1 MKVCAVICRKAHVML
16 PYANFLSLVPI
27 PFFPSTKS
35 RFLCASRLRSPRFQA
50 FRAQNRSFCALLGS
64 GTAVFGH
71 FEHKIGVFVRF
82 RPSEPLFSCISST
95 KSAFLCAFRVWNPCF
110 WALRAQNQ
118 GFCALLGS
126 GTPVF
131 GLFEHKNE
139 DFVRFCQRDELNE
152 QDEPNELNERDK
164 QDKKNGRVSSV
175 YKKRGWPMWSPSEV
189 LHLCCRVAYSLPA
202 SLL

>member
-1 MKVCAVICRKAHVML
+1 MKFNEL
-16 PYANFLSLVPI
+16 PYYF
-27 PFFPSTKS
+27 STKFDEEPTKS
-35 RFLCASRLRSPRFQA
+35 GFLCFFGLLNPCFRH

-126 GTPVF
+126 GTPVY
-131 GLFEHKNE
+131 GHFEHKIGI
-139 DFVRFCQRDELNE
+139 FVRFCQQDELNE
-152 QDEPNELNERDK
+152 QDELDELNELNE
-164 QDKKNGRVSSV
+164 QDELNEQEDLNEQDELNGRVSSQ
-175 YKKRGWPMWSPSEV
+175 KKR
-189 LHLCCRVAYSLPA
+189 VAKVVTLLSFA